1 MNRYFFAGA
10 IYGFVAT
17 WSVLAAA
24 EPAVVASTLFNQAVE
39 KMEAEQF
46 SEACP
51 MLEQSYKL
59 APKPGTLFTLA
70 NCRDREGKI
79 ASANTRYAEYLRT
92 YAGMTEAER
101 QKHANRAFISETRV
115 HELEPQLP
123 ILKLTW
129 QGELPTHVKI
139 LVDDVEWVS
148 HLSGF
153 TLPLDPG
160 PHRMSVIQRGAPGQ
174 NREIMLEL
182 GKMTTLDINAEVSFV
197 KLHAP
202 EPTTDVVPVKTLPS
216 ATNPRTNPRKT
227 AGFIT
232 LGVGGAG
239 FVFGGIM
246 GILAISEKQ
255 TVAAHCHGTAR
266 YDCDATGI
274 SAVEKMRVYANP
286 STIGFVAGG
295 VLAATGVVLV
305 LTSPRQ
311 TKEEPMTM
319 TLHAGG
325 VRGGGFVGVEGKF

>member
-1 MNRYFFAGA
+1 MNRYFFVGA
-10 IYGFVAT
+10 MHGFVAT
-17 WSVLAAA
+17 WSVYAAA

-51 MLEQSYKL
+51 LLEQSYKL

-70 NCRDREGKI
+70 NCRDREGKV

-115 HELEPQLP
+115 HELESRLP
-123 ILKLTW
+123 KLKLTW
-129 QGELPTHVKI
+129 QGELPAQLRI
-139 LVDDVEWVS
+139 LVDDVEWAS
-148 HLSGF
+148 HAPGF
-153 TLPLDPG
+153 TFPLDPG
-160 PHRMSVIQRGAPGQ
+160 PHQISVMQPGAPGKK
-174 NREIMLEL
+174 REIMLEL
-182 GKMTTLDINAEVSFV
+182 GKATTLDINAEVSFV

-202 EPTTDVVPVKTLPS
+202 ESTTDVVPVKTFPS

-232 LGVGGAG
+232 LGVGSAG
-239 FVFGGIM
+239 LVFGGIM
-246 GILAISEKQ
+246 GMLALSEKQ

-266 YDCDATGI
+266 HECDATGI
-274 SAVEKMRVYANP
+274 SAVERMRTYANP

-305 LTSPRQ
+305 VTSPRQ

-319 TLHAGG
+319 TLDAGG